1 MKNKM
6 ENKIILE
13 ILELCEDES
22 YKNNFLNSINTPD
35 AFTRGLLAGHKEIA
49 IKILDI
55 IRKESKA
62 LHGVTNVMYNRHQLK
77 LVIPSENPDRIEEPE
92 NWSDGYKEWVNKKE
106 KEPEMWEHYCDKE
119 KSMMAVGK
127 GEPCNWCG
135 KEEKDG
141 GNC

>member
-77 LVIPSENPDRIEEPE
+77 IVMPSPSENPDRIEEPE
-92 NWSDGYKEWVNKKE
+92 
-106 KEPEMWEHYCDKE
+106 MWKHYCDKE
-119 KSMMAVGK
+119 KSMMEVGK

-135 KEEKDG
+135 KEEEDG